1 MLCVAVRRSF
11 FTAQT
16 YTRIEERSYT
26 NRAQAERH
34 SPTCAQNNVRVMF
47 DFKSYTDNLW
57 SLFSA
62 PAEHTVGARTDI
74 YRFRFEQSLG
84 ADRIAQLQADLP
96 TFDYASARDEQVAEN
111 RGFTYNIF
119 VPHGCS
125 EPFDRAT
132 ILLHGLN
139 ERSWGKY
146 LTWADSLAY
155 QTRRPVILFPLAFH
169 MNRTPA
175 EWYNPRR
182 TLLWH
187 KLRSSANPDNT
198 EASFANVTLSARI
211 SEDPRRFY
219 TSGIE
224 SCYNLSQLL
233 AQIERGDH
241 PLFRASTHCDL
252 FGYSI
257 GAMAAQVMMLAN
269 PDGLLDESRLFIF
282 MGGSSFNK
290 MNGLAKNILD
300 GSSFEA
306 LHRYYG
312 NDFINSAPSTGAGS
326 EFDRAFRLLLRP
338 DHLRTEREAAL
349 TALGDRVHII
359 TMRHDKVMTT
369 EGATCL
375 YPTNLA
381 GEIIEERDFPFEYSH
396 QAPFPS
402 GPQSNNPDVARSFT
416 SIFDTAAEF
425 LLA

>member
-1 MLCVAVRRSF
+1 
-11 FTAQT
+11 
-16 YTRIEERSYT
+16 
-26 NRAQAERH
+26 
-34 SPTCAQNNVRVMF
+34 MF

-57 SLFSA
+57 SLFSSA
-62 PAEHTVGARTDI
+62 SEFTVGANTDI
-74 YRFRFEQSLG
+74 YRFRFEQTFG
-84 ADRIAQLQADLP
+84 AEQINALQEGLP
-96 TFDYASARDEQVAEN
+96 AFEYASARDEQVSEN

-119 VPHGCS
+119 VPHGCGES
-125 EPFDRAT
+125 FDRAT

-139 ERSWGKY
+139 ERSWAKY
-146 LTWADSLAY
+146 LTWADRLAF

-175 EWYNPRR
+175 DWYNPRR

-187 KLRSSANPDNT
+187 KMRSADNPENT

-211 SEDPRRFY
+211 SEAPYRFY

-233 AQIERGDH
+233 AQIERGEH
-241 PLFRASTHCDL
+241 SLFRKGSHCDL

-269 PDGLLDESRLFIF
+269 PNGLLDESRLFIF

-290 MNGLAKNILD
+290 MNGLARNILD

-306 LHRYYG
+306 LHSYYG
-312 NDFINSAPSTGAGS
+312 NIFINSAPSTGVGS
-326 EFDRAFRLLLRP
+326 EFDYAFRLLLRP
-338 DHLRTEREAAL
+338 DHLREEREKGLAAL
-349 TALGDRVHII
+349 GERVHII

-369 EGATCL
+369 DGATCL
-375 YPTNLA
+375 YPTEL
-381 GEIIEERDFPFEYSH
+381 GKRVIEERDFPFEYSH

-402 GPQSNNPDVARSFT
+402 GTQSNNPEVISSFN
-416 SIFDTAAEF
+416 SIFDSATEF
-425 LLA
+425 MLA

>member
-1 MLCVAVRRSF
+1 
-11 FTAQT
+11 
-16 YTRIEERSYT
+16 
-26 NRAQAERH
+26 
-34 SPTCAQNNVRVMF
+34 MF

-57 SLFSA
+57 SLFSTSA
-62 PAEHTVGARTDI
+62 DHTVGANTDI
-74 YRFRFEQSLG
+74 FRFRFEQRLG
-84 ADRIAQLQADLP
+84 ADEITRLQQSLP
-96 TFDYASARDEQVAEN
+96 TFDYASARDEQVNEN
-111 RGFTYNIF
+111 CGFTYNIF
-119 VPHGCS
+119 VPHGCG
-125 EPFDRAT
+125 EIFDRAI

-139 ERSWGKY
+139 ERSWAKY

-187 KLRSSANPDNT
+187 KLRSQSNPENY

-211 SEDPRRFY
+211 SDDPRRFY

-233 AQIERGDH
+233 NQIERGEH
-241 PLFRASTHCDL
+241 PLFRKESHCDL

-269 PDGLLDESRLFIF
+269 PGGVLDESRLFIF

-306 LHRYYG
+306 LHHYYG
-312 NDFINSAPSTGAGS
+312 NDFINSEPSTGVGS
-326 EFDRAFRLLLRP
+326 EFDYAFRLLLRP
-338 DHLRTEREAAL
+338 DHLQAEREARLA
-349 TALGDRVHII
+349 ALGNRVHII

-369 EGATCL
+369 DGATCL
-375 YPTNLA
+375 YPEELA
-381 GEIIEERDFPFEYSH
+381 KTVIEERDFPFDYSH
-396 QAPFPS
+396 QAPFPN
-402 GPQSNNPDVARSFT
+402 GTQSNNPEVISSFN
-416 SIFDTAAEF
+416 SIFNTAAEF